1 MKVEIWSDVM
11 CPFCYI
17 GKRKFEAA
25 LAQFEHREK
34 VEVIWKS
41 FQLQPDLVTD
51 PTKNTLE
58 HLAENKGWSMEQT
71 RQITA
76 NVVNMAAEVGLHY
89 NFDKA
94 VVANSFDAHRLS
106 HFAKSKGKGNEFEEV
121 LFRAYFI
128 EGKNTADHETLGQLA
143 ESVGIN
149 KQEALDVLASDA
161 YAADVRNDIYE
172 SQQVGVRGVPHFV
185 LGDKYAIS
193 GAQPSELFLQALNQT
208 WRETKSVE

>member
-1 MKVEIWSDVM
+1 M
-11 CPFCYI
+11 
-17 GKRKFEAA
+17 
-25 LAQFEHREK
+25 Q
-34 VEVIWKS
+34 
-41 FQLQPDLVTD
+41 
-51 PTKNTLE
+51 
-58 HLAENKGWSMEQT
+58 QT

-128 EGKNTADHETLGQLA
+128 EGKNTADHETLTQLA

-149 KQEALDVLASDA
+149 KQEALDELASDA
-161 YAADVRNDIYE
+161 YADDVRNDIYE

-208 WRETKSVE
+208 WREMRNDE